1 MQETSSAERG
11 SSSCLPTV
19 FGLMTKSLKEP
30 MGVVFHLWL
39 AWLAPSRLGMASGVG
54 VGVGVGA
61 GVAVAAGV
69 GAGVAATVAGVG
81 VGVGSSPP
89 QAATRARRAIMTK
102 AVASARHPG
111 VRVGRRVSV
120 HCGFSL

>member
-1 MQETSSAERG
+1 M
-11 SSSCLPTV
+11 V
-19 FGLMTKSLKEP
+19 
-30 MGVVFHLWL
+30 
-39 AWLAPSRLGMASGVG
+39 
-54 VGVGVGA
+54 A

-69 GAGVAATVAGVG
+69 GTGVAATVAGAGSGVAAGVG

-111 VRVGRRVSV
+111 VRLGRRCRYTVVSPFQDV
-120 HCGFSL
+120 CGNGDMLSGWGWCCRSTP

>member
-1 MQETSSAERG
+1 M
-11 SSSCLPTV
+11 CV
-19 FGLMTKSLKEP
+19 
-30 MGVVFHLWL
+30 L
-39 AWLAPSRLGMASGVG
+39 AWLAAVGLGMASGVG

-61 GVAVAAGV
+61 GVAVAVGV

-102 AVASARHPG
+102 AMAGARHPG
-111 VRVGRRVSV
+111 VRLGRGCRCTVVSPFEGCLWEWGYV
-120 HCGFSL
+120 SRLGVVL

>member
-1 MQETSSAERG
+1 
-11 SSSCLPTV
+11 
-19 FGLMTKSLKEP
+19 MTRSLKEP
-30 MGVVFHLWL
+30 VGVCSTMAGGVG
-39 AWLAPSRLGMASGVG
+39 LGMASGVG
-54 VGVGVGA
+54 VGVGAGVGA

-102 AVASARHPG
+102 AVAGARHPG
-111 VRVGRRVSV
+111 VRLGRRYRRTVVSPFAGCLWEWGYV
-120 HCGFSL
+120 SRLGVVL

>member
-1 MQETSSAERG
+1 M
-11 SSSCLPTV
+11 CV
-19 FGLMTKSLKEP
+19 
-30 MGVVFHLWL
+30 L
-39 AWLAPSRLGMASGVG
+39 AWLLAGAGLGMASGVG
-54 VGVGVGA
+54 VGVACKGGC

-102 AVASARHPG
+102 AMASARHPG
-111 VRVGRRVSV
+111 VRLGRRCRCTVVSPFQGV
-120 HCGFSL
+120 CGDGDMLAGWGWCCRSTP